1 MYKCSPELM
10 KELRKAIRATSA
22 MRSHVVVCPFC
33 GHKLF
38 SVYEGTTGFIETK
51 CSKCKKII
59 LLIWFPCGVL
69 AAAKKHNTVYSPH

>member
-59 LLIWFPCGVL
+59 PFNLVSMRRTGRRQ
-69 AAAKKHNTVYSPH
+69 KT

>member
-38 SVYEGTTGFIETK
+38 SVYEGTTGVHRNKMQQMQE
-51 CSKCKKII
+51 
-59 LLIWFPCGVL
+59 
-69 AAAKKHNTVYSPH
+69 NYSI